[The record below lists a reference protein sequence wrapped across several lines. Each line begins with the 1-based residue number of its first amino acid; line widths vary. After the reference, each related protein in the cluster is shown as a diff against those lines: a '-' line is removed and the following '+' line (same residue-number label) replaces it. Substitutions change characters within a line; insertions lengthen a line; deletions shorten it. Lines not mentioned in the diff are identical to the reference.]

1 MSTLFGKTKVV
12 AYGTKRQR
20 RNHINDGMLLY
31 KHGGNADE
39 HRNNGGNHL
48 ILWLLQS
55 AAVPKCERPRKGADY
70 MDGRAYVGVR
80 IELIETAYH
89 PGKQVLPFKF
99 RRAQILTGREKKIYY
114 DSRCVGENYEI
125 HHLFERRNVV
135 EKCIRNGGG
144 EPNKPKQVWDKEPF
158 AEGDGV
164 IQRAVHGIVF
174 FDGIIPLHIVEKQPE
189 RRPEKQKQ
197 NVAELV
203 CIQLAEPEISVIN
216 RWLLHKSNPF
226 RIKCR
231 AKPCQRGYT
240 QRLYSKI
247 VNKSS
252 KPDKIR
258 RKFTNVYGECGCA
271 AVGYEGALVLC
282 TELMRCFSL

>member
-1 MSTLFGKTKVV
+1 
-12 AYGTKRQR
+12 
-20 RNHINDGMLLY
+20 
-31 KHGGNADE
+31 
-39 HRNNGGNHL
+39 
-48 ILWLLQS
+48 
-55 AAVPKCERPRKGADY
+55 

-135 EKCIRNGGG
+135 EKCIRNGGD

-203 CIQLAEPEISVIN
+203 RIQLAEPEISVIN
-216 RWLLHKSNPF
+216 RWFMHKSNPF

-231 AKPCQRGYT
+231 AKPCPRGYT

-271 AVGYEGALVLC
+271 AAA
-282 TELMRCFSL
+282 TEIAYQSRGVHRESRERSP